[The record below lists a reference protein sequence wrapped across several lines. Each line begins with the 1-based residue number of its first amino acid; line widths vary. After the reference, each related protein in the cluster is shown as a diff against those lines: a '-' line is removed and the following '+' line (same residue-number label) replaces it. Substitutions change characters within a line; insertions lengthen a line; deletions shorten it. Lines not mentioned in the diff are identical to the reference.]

1 MIKFMRF
8 SIKDHPSISS
18 EVAKFV
24 CYIVPSTNTSEFL
37 TRISAADSL
46 QCSYQRNL
54 AKYKGRLKKMDT
66 FKTETEKYINKL
78 KGKSGI

>member
-1 MIKFMRF
+1 MRF

-18 EVAKFV
+18 EMVKFL
-24 CYIVPSTNTSEFL
+24 CYSVLSTNTSEFL

-66 FKTETEKYINKL
+66 FKTEAEKSINKL
-78 KGKSGI
+78 KAKSGI